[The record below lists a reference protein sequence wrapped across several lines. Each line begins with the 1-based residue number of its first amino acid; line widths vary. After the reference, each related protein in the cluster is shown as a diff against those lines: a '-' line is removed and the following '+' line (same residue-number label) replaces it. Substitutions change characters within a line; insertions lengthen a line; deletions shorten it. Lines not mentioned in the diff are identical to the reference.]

1 MVRRPTAN
9 RVVRENRAWGF
20 ESPSLRQICS
30 LLCCFG
36 VDGTIFFN
44 EEKRPGFGLFA
55 WSFGCGPVPSQEP
68 MWGPWDF
75 VVLYYSRLSLPPRET
90 T

>member
-1 MVRRPTAN
+1 MGVRVPLPSPDMFFALLF
-9 RVVRENRAWGF
+9 WGGRDN
-20 ESPSLRQICS
+20 L
-30 LLCCFG
+30 
-36 VDGTIFFN
+36 FN
-44 EEKRPGFGLFA
+44 EEKRLGFGLFA
-55 WSFGCGPVPSQEP
+55 WSFGCGPVPSREP